1 MRKVYPY
8 LQDSYYEDYNTQKG
22 RMNFLKQ
29 IDQFVNQKQYV
40 KITLLDWQEN
50 PIKEIAGEITSGS
63 ITKDGSSAVRVTG
76 SLAATFSVGSYTVED
91 ANADFSLS
99 KKVFIEIGIKNY
111 SRKYYTE
118 YPILWFPQGVF
129 FIGTFSISASASGAV
144 NLSITLKD
152 KMAGLNGDFGGK
164 FSSTTILDEMDTQD
178 ENGESVS
185 EKVLLYDLIQEL
197 VNHFGGESLN
207 NIVIEDI
214 DTRIRRIMKW
224 TGDTPLY
231 IQQQVN
237 SDGSGDKSWLCL
249 LEEPTDPD
257 IAYKKYINGDDVGYI
272 FDDFYYTSELTAAP
286 GDSVTTILDKIKS
299 YLGNYEYFYDVFGV
313 FHFREIKNYLN
324 NSQGKYV
331 LDDMEKN
338 DYLVETTTGK
348 SMYSFQDDTNLI
360 SVSVSPNYSNI
371 KNDFVVQGKRVVS
384 GSNATYPIM
393 YHLAIDR
400 KPVVGQIPYK
410 NLLIYKDP
418 VTDLKVAAFPLDLG
432 TEPLPVIGNDNIIYK
447 ATSSQLRNTGL
458 FRIEKGEALA
468 NATQFLNSLL
478 EIDRA
483 NVAKTEEKT
492 TLFTNKASL
501 LKAQSDLSD
510 LGVKQNKA
518 KIALSEADKAVGSCQ
533 GDINTAEA
541 NIKDFLAKN
550 PSYPDDDPEHLKTY
564 NNLQAERIKAMTAL
578 KDTQVQQLQAQV
590 ELDLINESIESTTKS
605 VETLKTEISANEEK
619 IKNYNAIDYLAYK
632 NLWDKRMEENHNQLI
647 TNADKQLSERGFN
660 RSSIYLDSITDENAD
675 RAVTIIELVE
685 SFLSAG
691 DDKTELKVIAQE
703 TTSGYIGDNGYV
715 YWAGS
720 AYKFVEAIAYYGTEL
735 EDSKAYLT
743 EDWRTELY
751 LRGMLAKNLA
761 TDASQY
767 SYVQKY
773 NIISAKE
780 TVDVDFYFQE
790 LEAYWPTIYDL
801 EKQKFLCADDED
813 EQRYHVT
820 FTNGNYY
827 LDFIDPD
834 DSGMKDFAISSIG
847 RRTDVVTNDDINC
860 LFEPEIP
867 DVIFINKDDE
877 TTIKVGN
884 EQVNKNEQL
893 KEEAIQKGYAY
904 TQVGSDIYTAL
915 YTGGNHNAA
924 FDQIKYELYTHTTY
938 QKTVSVTAVP
948 AWYLEP
954 NTRVTL
960 NDKTTN
966 TYGDF
971 NLQNITLTLG
981 PSNSMSVT
989 LNEAL
994 EKF

>member
-1 MRKVYPY
+1 MKRVYPY

-63 ITKDGSSAVRVTG
+63 LTKDGSSAVRVTG
-76 SLAATFSVGSYTVED
+76 NLAATFSVGSYTVED
-91 ANADFSLS
+91 ANADFSLG

-111 SRKYYTE
+111 SKEYYTE
-118 YPILWFPQGVF
+118 YSILWFPQGVF

-207 NIVIEDI
+207 NIVIEDV

-231 IQQQVN
+231 MQQQAN
-237 SDGSGDKSWLCL
+237 SDGSGDVSWLCL
-249 LEEPTDPD
+249 LDEPTDPNVF
-257 IAYKKYINGDDVGYI
+257 YKKYINGDDVGYI
-272 FDDFYYTSELTAAP
+272 FDDFYYTNELTAAP
-286 GDSVTTILDKIKS
+286 GDSVVTILDKIKS

-331 LDDMEKN
+331 LDDMKKN

-348 SMYSFQDDTNLI
+348 SLYSFQDDTNLI

-371 KNDFVVQGKRVVS
+371 KNDFVVQGKRTVS

-400 KPVVGQIPYK
+400 KPVIGQIPYK

-432 TEPLPVIGNDNIIYK
+432 TEPLPEIGNDNIIYK
-447 ATSSQLRNTGL
+447 ATSAQLKKSGL

-468 NATQFLNSLL
+468 SATQFLNSLL
-478 EIDRA
+478 EIDRM
-483 NVAKTEEKT
+483 NTGKVAEKAE
-492 TLFTNKASL
+492 LLTNQEGL
-501 LKAQSDLSD
+501 TNAQSDLSKYD
-510 LGVKQNKA
+510 VELNQA
-518 KIALSEADKAVGSCQ
+518 KIDKNNADKLVGDCQ
-533 GDINTAEA
+533 GNVKTAEDA
-541 NIKDFLAKN
+541 LKRFLTDN
-550 PSYPDDDPEHLKTY
+550 PSYPDDDPNHLKKY
-564 NNLQAERIKAMTAL
+564 SELQSARIQAMKALQNAEIEQLKADMKVDWISTCV
-578 KDTQVQQLQAQV
+578 KST
-590 ELDLINESIESTTKS
+590 NESIETFK
-605 VETLKTEISANEEK
+605 LKIAANQEK
-619 IKNYNAIDYLAYK
+619 IKNYNAIDYIAYK
-632 NLWDKRMEENHNQLI
+632 NLWSKRMEENNYKLM
-647 TNADKQLSERGFN
+647 TNADKELSQRGFN
-660 RSSIYLDSITDENAD
+660 RSTIYQDSTTDENAD
-675 RAVTIIELVE
+675 RAVIIIDIVE
-685 SFLSAG
+685 TYLATG
-691 DDKTELKVIAQE
+691 DSKTELKVIESE

-715 YWAGS
+715 YWDGS
-720 AYKFVEAIAYYGTEL
+720 AYKFVETLAYYGTEL

-743 EDWRTELY
+743 KDWRTELY

-801 EKQKFLCADDED
+801 EKQQFLCKDDED
-813 EQRYHVT
+813 DKRYHVT

-847 RRTDVVTNDDINC
+847 RRTDVVANDDINC

-877 TTIKVGN
+877 TTVKVGTT
-884 EQVNKNEQL
+884 EVNKNEQL
-893 KEEAIQKGYAY
+893 KEEAIQKGYSY
-904 TQVGSDIYTAL
+904 TQVGSDIYSAL

-938 QKTVSVTAVP
+938 QKTVSVTAIP

-954 NTRVTL
+954 NIRVTL